1 MLYALPCIVW
11 ALLLP
16 SISALRFDEHA
27 AFTPAHLRE
36 LKAQTK
42 LLFQHSWDS
51 YMAFGFPADEVRPI
65 SCEPY
70 GPDYVDQLNMRND
83 ALANVLLTV
92 IDNLDLLF
100 VMEEWGELRKVLKY
114 LHENQATLFEQD
126 TIVQVF
132 EALIRWLGGLLLA
145 HLLLTDVPWPDRP
158 EYAEVRQIC
167 EEYDGFLLIL
177 AYDLGIRLI
186 PAYQTETNL
195 PFPRV
200 NLAKGLEAVP
210 SKMNDETCTS
220 GVTTPYVEFSLLSKL
235 TGDSQFEQLTSLS
248 FWKIWYSR
256 SGLGLLSMTI
266 NPVKSEWIDSI
277 TGVGA
282 LVDSFYEYAVK
293 GSIIFG
299 DDSLWLIFTKA
310 YMALLSHLAQ
320 SNGIHDPTLFGNVN
334 TGSGELVSTW
344 IDSLGAFWAG
354 VQVLAGRLTDA
365 ILSHLIYM
373 KMWDYFDAVPERWSF
388 LSASS
393 KYDPLEERID
403 NAINLEWY
411 PLRPEFIESTYY
423 LFRATKDPMYL
434 QIGLRILSVFE
445 SRFMTNCGLAGYQNV
460 KTGELQNRMET
471 FVMGELLKYLYL
483 LFDEADEV
491 FLHQPFMSRKN
502 WVFSTEA
509 HPLWYTSQYGSK
521 SAQHFRDTLHKLQK
535 HDKASKVSSYKRSF
549 IKTLW
554 LKLASADRRM
564 VDKLV
569 EPPSDRNAT
578 EVNWE
583 RLGVK
588 NFQPALSSFDQCEVR
603 PRQLKTHEHSFM
615 QSGYYTWKS
624 LFQPEAKFQNTLV
637 RPPHLKRHSK
647 LSPNHYIELTPAFYH
662 TYTAFAPKSKGDKL
676 YLQCARAPTT
686 KETDCVFGDPAKP
699 ETHEMYIVKQT
710 EKSSKMSPNDVVMP
724 WLSGRFKLE
733 VLRLGELDSTNTLI
747 TKDYIRKARPDTW
760 VSRKS
765 EVLRIIR
772 ANGVN
777 VGRYRTVW
785 TSRKALL
792 NTDMFKIS
800 KDGRIYVQ
808 GSYIENFRVY

>member
-1 MLYALPCIVW
+1 
-11 ALLLP
+11 
-16 SISALRFDEHA
+16 
-27 AFTPAHLRE
+27 
-36 LKAQTK
+36 
-42 LLFQHSWDS
+42 
-51 YMAFGFPADEVRPI
+51 MAFGFPADEVRPI
-65 SCEPY
+65 TCEPY
-70 GPDYVDQLNMRND
+70 GPDYADPLNMRND
-83 ALANVLLTV
+83 ALANVLLTA

-100 VMEEWGELRKVLKY
+100 VMEEWGQLRKVLEY

-145 HLLLTDVPWPDRP
+145 HLLLTDVPWPDKP

-167 EEYDGFLLIL
+167 EDYDGFLLVL

-186 PAYQTETNL
+186 PAYQTESNL

-200 NLAKGLEAVP
+200 NLAKGLGAVP
-210 SKMNDETCTS
+210 SEYNEETCTS

-235 TGDSQFEQLTSLS
+235 TGDSQFEQLTGYS

-256 SGLGLLSMTI
+256 SVLGLLSMTM
-266 NPVKSEWIDSI
+266 NPVKSEWMDSI

-299 DDSLWLIFTKA
+299 DDGLWQVFTKA

-320 SNGIHDPTLFGNVN
+320 SKNIHDPTIFGNVN

-365 ILSHLIYM
+365 ILSHVIYM
-373 KMWDYFDAVPERWSF
+373 KMWDYFDSVPERWSF
-388 LSASS
+388 ISVSTKFS
-393 KYDPLEERID
+393 PYEERLD
-403 NAINLEWY
+403 NAIDLEWY

-445 SRFMTNCGLAGYQNV
+445 SRFMTPCGLAGYQNI

-483 LFDEADEV
+483 LFDEANEV
-491 FLHQPFMSRKN
+491 FLHRPFMANKN

-509 HPLWYTSQYGSK
+509 HPLWYTSKYGRESTRRFKQTLQDLRQHAK
-521 SAQHFRDTLHKLQK
+521 SLLIPP
-535 HDKASKVSSYKRSF
+535 YKRSF
-549 IKTLW
+549 IQSLW
-554 LKLASADRRM
+554 LKLASADRKM
-564 VDKLV
+564 VDRLV
-569 EPPSDRNAT
+569 EPPPEKNAT
-578 EVNWE
+578 EVDWK
-583 RLGVK
+583 RLGVE
-588 NFQPALSSFDQCEVR
+588 NYQPALKSFDQCEVR
-603 PRQLKTHEHSFM
+603 PRQLKTHKHSFM

-624 LFQPEAKFQNTLV
+624 LFQPDAKYQNTLV
-637 RPPHLKRHSK
+637 RPEHLKKYSK

-662 TYTAFAPKSKGDKL
+662 TYTAFAPKAKSSGL
-676 YLQCARAPTT
+676 YLQSARPPTT
-686 KETDCVFGDPAKP
+686 KQADCVFGDPAKP
-699 ETHEMYIVKQT
+699 EAHEMYIVKKT
-710 EKSSKMSPNDVVMP
+710 GNSSRMSPNDVVMP
-724 WLSGRFKLE
+724 KLSGRFRME
-733 VLRLGELDSTNTLI
+733 VLTLGDLDSTNTLI
-747 TKDYIRKARPDTW
+747 TKDYIGKARPGTW

-765 EVLRIIR
+765 EVYRVIR
-772 ANGVN
+772 ANGIN

-785 TSRKALL
+785 TSRKAVL
-792 NTDMFKIS
+792 NPDFRIS
-800 KDGRIYVQ
+800 KDGRIYFQ
-808 GSYIENFRVY
+808 GSYIENVRVY